1 MLRISMINF
10 KNIKNYIGLI
20 SNNKEIKM
28 TKKNKTMLDQAE
40 DIKNND
46 LMDNL
51 KSNKELRSALI
62 LAKNMSRKL
71 RDDIVPQLSKGVISV
86 MKEMLENKTEIADW
100 KTMKFLRGHCFT
112 QSGYDRKKDLN
123 QNFELTVT
131 MAVRLAIMTY
141 DNSNQFQITEKNEIL
156 VMDKV
161 ATPWIDQTKSN
172 QKGGKKKVKNTS
184 EELVEIVPS
193 AINKIWATKYP
204 TTKRPNAKPKENIS
218 VTLKSALKILEDLQ
232 NICESK
238 NPQKIAERIT
248 DEDAGVIGSYNLI
261 NFAMIR
267 DTFSKYESDINGD
280 VKKIA

>member
-1 MLRISMINF
+1 MINF
-10 KNIKNYIGLI
+10 KNIKNLYWINHI
-20 SNNKEIKM
+20 NKKVVKM
-28 TKKNKTMLDQAE
+28 SKNKTMLDQVE
-40 DIKNND
+40 EIKDND

-51 KSNKELRSALI
+51 KSKEQLKKALI
-62 LAKNMSRKL
+62 LARNMSRKL
-71 RDDIVPQLSKGVISV
+71 RDDIVPQLSKAVISV
-86 MKEMLENKTEIADW
+86 MKEMLENKTEITDW
-100 KTMKFLRGHCFT
+100 KTMKFLRGHCFI

-123 QNFELTVT
+123 QNFELSVT

-141 DNSNQFQITEKNEIL
+141 DNSSQFQITDKNEIL

-161 ATPWIDQTKSN
+161 ATPWIDQTKTN

-184 EELVEIVPS
+184 EELIEIVPS

-204 TTKRPNAKPKENIS
+204 TVKRPNAKPKENIS
-218 VTLKSALKILEDLQ
+218 ATLKSALKVLEDLQ

-248 DEDAGVIGSYNLI
+248 DDDAGVIGSYSLI
-261 NFAMIR
+261 DFAMIR
-267 DTFSKYESDINGD
+267 NTFAKYESDINGD